1 MRAGMFFLLVL
12 LAACSPRPPA
22 GGPSQSEANAGAP
35 AAGAKAEAAAPIAS
49 APVASATPPA
59 PAEPKGSV
67 RFVVQ
72 HVEAMC
78 AAGVGANGKGHF
90 TVGTDLLVEML
101 DEGAEKPRRDFVF
114 CPKPP
119 PGGDGRKPALSIWQN
134 CKSYPSC
141 KVVSPEGT
149 PEHVEVQCGN
159 DQITLE
165 TKDGRTLLRG
175 PFGERELGPGPMH
188 IAPTKKER
196 RNAMVDC

>member
-1 MRAGMFFLLVL
+1 MRSGTSSLLLL
-12 LAACSPRPPA
+12 LAACSPRQPA
-22 GGPSQSEANAGAP
+22 GGPSQPEGNKGAP
-35 AAGAKAEAAAPIAS
+35 AASAKVEAAE
-49 APVASATPPA
+49 PVASAPLTPPP

-119 PGGDGRKPALSIWQN
+119 PGGDGPKPALSMWQN

-141 KVVSPEGT
+141 KVVSPEST

-159 DQITLE
+159 EQITLE

-175 PFGERELGPGPMH
+175 PFGERALGPGPMH
-188 IAPTKKER
+188 VAPTKKER